1 VGHRLPA
8 LFPRLGALCG
18 TSGLAPISVH
28 QRFLLRPILSSI
40 FVRNA
45 AEGGRG
51 PRGRLISM
59 VQCSPWATGFPPF
72 PRLGALC
79 GTSGLAP
86 ISVHQRF
93 LLRPILYSTFVRNAA
108 EGGRGPRADSFTRF
122 RVLRGPPPSRPF
134 PSPWCPLRHLR
145 ISAHQ
150 RPSAVSPPADP
161 VLDLRSECGRGRP
174 RSQGQTHFLQA
185 NTAFRA
191 PVIAN
196 DILPTLCA
204 ATGATIPKESRVDGV
219 NLLPYL
225 RGERSAPPHDLLYWK
240 VKSAAALRRGDWKLV
255 MLAPDWKLQLYN
267 LRDDVSETRDLAAQ
281 EPAITRE
288 LYAAWSTWNEP
299 LPPPAR
305 KSAEPLPA
313 YRPASP

>member
-1 VGHRLPA
+1 
-8 LFPRLGALCG
+8 
-18 TSGLAPISVH
+18 
-28 QRFLLRPILSSI
+28 
-40 FVRNA
+40 
-45 AEGGRG
+45 
-51 PRGRLISM
+51 
-59 VQCSPWATGFPPF
+59 
-72 PRLGALC
+72 
-79 GTSGLAP
+79 
-86 ISVHQRF
+86 
-93 LLRPILYSTFVRNAA
+93 
-108 EGGRGPRADSFTRF
+108 
-122 RVLRGPPPSRPF
+122 
-134 PSPWCPLRHLR
+134 
-145 ISAHQ
+145 
-150 RPSAVSPPADP
+150 
-161 VLDLRSECGRGRP
+161 
-174 RSQGQTHFLQA
+174 
-185 NTAFRA
+185 
-191 PVIAN
+191 VIAN